1 MKVEAKYA
9 SIGMVLIKGN
19 NDSRGIMPV
28 NFAKTIVVFLNYHF
42 FIQTLLQQLCA
53 KCVYRLLVVFLGTH
67 LENGD
72 HCIISA
78 DELTNPFIWIARCA
92 FICEPKQGDCR
103 SLNMFLRLLIICK
116 KVFLASSYCRAYME
130 IQQFRLSNQQLFKFG
145 IPFAERS
152 LKASA
157 ICTGKAIQV
166 NKQAWTHIKGAR
178 NMYIYSEDILFDILW
193 PSRIC
198 ITVYNCLIL
207 LWLLVLIHCG
217 SSSS

>member
-78 DELTNPFIWIARCA
+78 DELTNPFIWIARCT
-92 FICEPKQGDCR
+92 FICEPKTR
-103 SLNMFLRLLIICK
+103 
-116 KVFLASSYCRAYME
+116 
-130 IQQFRLSNQQLFKFG
+130 
-145 IPFAERS
+145 
-152 LKASA
+152 
-157 ICTGKAIQV
+157 
-166 NKQAWTHIKGAR
+166 
-178 NMYIYSEDILFDILW
+178 
-193 PSRIC
+193 
-198 ITVYNCLIL
+198 
-207 LWLLVLIHCG
+207 
-217 SSSS
+217 